1 MEGGIMPRN
10 TKRVTVYLDDEL
22 HKALKLK
29 AVETD
34 KPVSTLIND
43 AIRETYTNYSADNAE
58 RWLEDSFELM
68 DQAMVNSGGIKW
80 KRDELYDA

>member
-1 MEGGIMPRN
+1 MPRN

>member
-1 MEGGIMPRN
+1 MPRN

-29 AVETD
+29 AVETE

-43 AIRETYTNYSADNAE
+43 AVRETYTNYSADDAE

-68 DQAMVNSGGIKW
+68 DQAMINSGGIKW

>member
-29 AVETD
+29 AVETE

-43 AIRETYTNYSADNAE
+43 AVRETYTNYSADDAE